1 MMYRVIEII
10 VVCLCLLCS
19 LSYFSKMR
27 KSHDAS
33 SSREEI
39 INYFKEQKAFSVETG
54 IKIKD
59 LPDHIARDENLIMM
73 AGDRTLKFKKGKYF
87 LNVKQ

>member
-1 MMYRVIEII
+1 MYRIIEVIA
-10 VVCLCLLCS
+10 VGLCLCGLL
-19 LSYFSKMR
+19 YFSKMR
-27 KSHDAS
+27 KSYGTS

-59 LPDHIARDENLIMM
+59 LPEHIAKDENLIMM
-73 AGDRTLKFKKGKYF
+73 AGDRTLKFKKGKYY
-87 LNVKQ
+87 LNADR

>member
-1 MMYRVIEII
+1 MYRLIEVIA
-10 VVCLCLLCS
+10 VGLCLCGIL
-19 LSYFSKMR
+19 YFGKMR
-27 KSHDAS
+27 KSHEAS

-39 INYFKEQKAFSVETG
+39 IRYFEEQKAFSVETG

-59 LPDHIARDENLIMM
+59 LPEHIAKDENLIMM

-87 LNVKQ
+87 LNVDH